1 MAFRNVP
8 ECLPCQTLTMMDIQ
22 TLMALV
28 EGYHEP
34 EDGALSKS
42 RELTLLLLACTPA
55 PFSRHQ
61 FTPGHIT
68 ATGLVFAPDRE
79 RLLLVHH
86 RRLDRWLLPGGHV
99 DREDAEIWDSARR
112 EVIEETG
119 ARLVSVARP
128 CLAGLDVHGIPPK
141 RGEPYHLHH
150 DLIFQFQAFTEDLQV
165 SEESRAVAWCAPGAF
180 DRYDLPLNVRRAYLR
195 VRELSSST

>member
-1 MAFRNVP
+1 
-8 ECLPCQTLTMMDIQ
+8 MMDPY
-22 TLMALV
+22 TVAALV
-28 EGYHEP
+28 EAFHELA
-34 EDGALSKS
+34 DGSATKS

-55 PFSRHQ
+55 PFSRRQ

-68 ATGLVFAPDRE
+68 AAGLVFAPDGE

-99 DREDAEIWDSARR
+99 EPDDAEIWDTARR
-112 EVIEETG
+112 EVIEETS
-119 ARLVSVARP
+119 AQIATNPRP
-128 CLAGLDVHGIPPK
+128 PLIGLDVHGIPAK

-150 DLIFQFQAFTEDLQV
+150 DLIFQFQALAEDLQV
-165 SEESRAVAWCAPGAF
+165 SEESRAVVWCGPESF
-180 DRYDLPLNVRRAYLR
+180 DRYSVPPNVRLAYRR

>member
-1 MAFRNVP
+1 
-8 ECLPCQTLTMMDIQ
+8 MMDTQ

-28 EGYHEP
+28 EGFDEP
-34 EDGALSKS
+34 SDGALSKS

-68 ATGLVFAPDRE
+68 ATGLVLAPDGE

-119 ARLVSVARP
+119 AQLA
-128 CLAGLDVHGIPPK
+128 AGLDVHGIPLK

-150 DLIFQFQAFTEDLQV
+150 DLIFQFQALTEDLQV
-165 SEESRAVAWCAPGAF
+165 SEETRAVAWSAPGEF
-180 DRYDLPLNVRRAYLR
+180 DLYYLPQNVRRAYTR
-195 VRELSSST
+195 VRELSSSA